1 MLSAPTIW
9 VYDATPMLYG
19 AHFML
24 GCAYTLLYGGHI
36 RTAMVWEKFSVP
48 KKGLIDAIAYVAF
61 FFLAM
66 IFFFIACVDD
76 AWHAWEL
83 GELSDQTAWRP
94 VLWPFKAVVP
104 NWVSGSIR
112 TKTYDPT
119 SRNELLGGEILRRGC
134 AS

>member
-1 MLSAPTIW
+1 MPGLMKTIHVIDTAGDWCGRVVPYLILRMIGIISWEVLSRCVLSAPTIW
-9 VYDATPMLYG
+9 VNDATYMLYG

-61 FFLAM
+61 FFPAM

-76 AWHAWEL
+76 AWHAWKL
-83 GELSDQTAWRP
+83 GELS
-94 VLWPFKAVVP
+94 
-104 NWVSGSIR
+104 
-112 TKTYDPT
+112 
-119 SRNELLGGEILRRGC
+119 E
-134 AS
+134 